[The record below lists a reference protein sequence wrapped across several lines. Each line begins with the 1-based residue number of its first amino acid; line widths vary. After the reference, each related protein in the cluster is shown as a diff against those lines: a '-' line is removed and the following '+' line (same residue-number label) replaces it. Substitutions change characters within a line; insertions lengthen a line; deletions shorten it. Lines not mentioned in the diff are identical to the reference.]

1 MEYPV
6 FFTKDR
12 MGAAARA
19 RDSQSTMLDRIIRW
33 LREAP
38 IADEIDRRNAPVM
51 QLLLSFYGF
60 LLPANWGWRI
70 ASGETMSRENM
81 AIFAVD
87 MLIAALALVSIA
99 LIRHGRFR
107 PAVMLFL
114 APQLISLEITFF
126 MVGVMPQLVDP
137 APTML
142 CLAIGGLV
150 LGRRALWVVWG
161 LLMAAFATGFATNL
175 RLATESG
182 TPLSQAVRNLPAVL
196 ISYTLVTIILDR
208 SINALRESLAE
219 SKARGRELQRE
230 MAERERAQAQLIHA
244 QKLEAT
250 GRLASGIAHDFNNIL
265 DVILGFSRQRHDVQD
280 RADGRA
286 GSIALAESLEG
297 VEVAAR
303 RGTAITRKLLSFS
316 RDDIPKPQTF
326 DLCAALDELH
336 PLLRQL
342 FPSSVRLRVEG
353 DAAPLL
359 VRMDRSELELMLL
372 NIAANA
378 RDAMPDG
385 GEFAIVARREA
396 DASVTIALEDNGLG
410 MQPGVLEHIF
420 EPFFSTKSAAEGT
433 GLGLS
438 VIRDLLNAAG
448 GEIRVCSTPGAGS
461 SFLIR
466 LPPVPPL
473 S

>member
-1 MEYPV
+1 M
-6 FFTKDR
+6 FSRF
-12 MGAAARA
+12 
-19 RDSQSTMLDRIIRW
+19 LDW
-33 LREAP
+33 LRDIP
-38 IADEIDRRNAPVM
+38 IADPVDRRNAPTMVLL
-51 QLLLSFYGF
+51 QLLYGVM
-60 LLPANWGWRI
+60 LPVIWAWHIFNSGFPPI
-70 ASGETMSRENM
+70 AQVV
-81 AIFAVD
+81 FAVD
-87 MLIAALALVSIA
+87 MVVAATSWVGIWLIRRGHFRLPVKLFIGMLLLSMGITFALVGVQS
-99 LIRHGRFR
+99 
-107 PAVMLFL
+107 
-114 APQLISLEITFF
+114 QLI
-126 MVGVMPQLVDP
+126 DP

-150 LGRRALWVVWG
+150 LGRQALWTVWV
-161 LLMAAFATGFATNL
+161 LLLAIFAIGFHTSVERAIAAGRAARSAL
-175 RLATESG
+175 EDA
-182 TPLSQAVRNLPAVL
+182 PAVL
-196 ISYTLVTIILDR
+196 ITYTLVTIILDR

-280 RADGRA
+280 RADDRA
-286 GSIALAESLEG
+286 GNIALAESLEG

-342 FPSSVRLRVEG
+342 FPPSVRLRVEG

-385 GEFAIVARREA
+385 GEFAILARREA
-396 DASVTIALEDNGLG
+396 NASMTIALEDNGLG
-410 MQPGVLEHIF
+410 MSADVLERIF
-420 EPFFSTKSAAEGT
+420 EPFYSTKSAAEGT

-438 VIRDLLNAAG
+438 VIRDLLTAAG
-448 GEIRVCSTPGAGS
+448 GEIRVRSTPGVGS

-466 LPPVPPL
+466 LPPVAPIN
-473 S
+473 